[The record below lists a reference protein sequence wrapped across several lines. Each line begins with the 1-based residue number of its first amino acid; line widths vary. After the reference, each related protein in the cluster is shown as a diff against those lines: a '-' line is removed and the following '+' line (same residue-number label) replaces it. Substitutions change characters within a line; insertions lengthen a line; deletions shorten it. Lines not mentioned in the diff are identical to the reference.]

1 MINEDMDDGGEVRV
15 SMNNKVKGGSEF
27 IRISP
32 SPTGGA
38 EKRKIS
44 ELFHK

>member
-1 MINEDMDDGGEVRV
+1 MDDGGEVRV

-27 IRISP
+27 IRNLS
-32 SPTGGA
+32 SPTGDA

-44 ELFHK
+44 EHFHK